1 MPGILQEIEV
11 ECCAGSS
18 YLRGDSG
25 PGGVRW
31 HHGRF
36 YIWTGHG
43 SLVMIAMMHE
53 HLRLPVLPSE
63 GGDWRR
69 KYIWRRQGSGFS
81 DRHHTN
87 LIYLLHTRHYSPSWC
102 CGARAAL
109 KEVSK
114 ETISFDEV
122 RMFRLES
129 SCSSKISLHH
139 FKQMTE
145 QQTRTQTCSIFT
157 RLLWL
162 LGMTGNYT
170 NPVDNSDDAETFLY
184 REEVGEL
191 AVEELLQ
198 LALVEFVLVSI
209 VSGVVVENCYERV
222 HRTLELSRHSAGRT
236 RNGEQP
242 AVQGRKS
249 PKANPAMSGGALTC
263 LESHASVAKRRSAAC
278 LSVIEEKLGSPSS
291 LRG

>member
-25 PGGVRW
+25 PGGMQW

-43 SLVMIAMMHE
+43 SLVMIAMMRE

-87 LIYLLHTRHYSPSWC
+87 LIYLLHTRHYSPSC
-102 CGARAAL
+102 CGARAAM

-114 ETISFDEV
+114 ETISSDEV
-122 RMFRLES
+122 RMLRLGS
-129 SCSSKISLHH
+129 SCSSKISFLN
-139 FKQMTE
+139 K
-145 QQTRTQTCSIFT
+145 
-157 RLLWL
+157 WL
-162 LGMTGNYT
+162 N
-170 NPVDNSDDAETFLY
+170 NKH
-184 REEVGEL
+184 
-191 AVEELLQ
+191 
-198 LALVEFVLVSI
+198 
-209 VSGVVVENCYERV
+209 V
-222 HRTLELSRHSAGRT
+222 H
-236 RNGEQP
+236 
-242 AVQGRKS
+242 
-249 PKANPAMSGGALTC
+249 
-263 LESHASVAKRRSAAC
+263 
-278 LSVIEEKLGSPSS
+278 
-291 LRG
+291 